1 MLKLEL
7 VSFMIRN
14 NHKFF
19 LGWLRQLN
27 LFSATQEDREVRY
40 VLEMLYKNKIHD
52 MSIENQR
59 RVYEKLSFS
68 HHSISKSSVNKAMI
82 IMCNKFGKNNYKKVI
97 SAIEKNRLKTQGGF
111 LNDILFSY
119 MMVDKIQQ
127 RPTLQVI

>member
-7 VSFMIRN
+7 ISFMIRN

-27 LFSATQEDREVRY
+27 LFSATQEDKEVKY

-68 HHSISKSSVNKAMI
+68 HHSISKSSVNKSMV

-119 MMVDKIQQ
+119 MMIDKVQH
-127 RPTLQVI
+127 RPKLQVF